1 MNFLEDIEKTDNI
14 GQEHTLWVEKH
25 RPSNLDDYVGND
37 NLKQKVK
44 QYIKNN
50 DIPHLLFYGGAGT
63 GKTTLA
69 KLITKSIKCDVLYI
83 NASDDNGIDT
93 IRVKI
98 KNFASTIGFNGLK
111 VIILDEA
118 DYLTPAGQAGL
129 RNTMETFSMNTRFIL
144 TCNYHERI
152 SEPILSRCQSYAIHP
167 PTKKDVAANLVS
179 ILKSEKIKFDKDG
192 VVLLVNSHYP
202 DIRAIINTAQ
212 RGVIDG
218 ELKLNKED
226 VLQGDIKSKLVEL
239 LKCKDSKQAFK
250 DIRQLV
256 ADNGLNNFNDLYT
269 EMYDKVSDF
278 APDSEAEVILALAE
292 GQYQDA
298 SVADKEIC
306 FMATI
311 YKVLKNIN

>member
-1 MNFLEDIEKTDNI
+1 MNFLEETEVVDINNEN
-14 GQEHTLWVEKH
+14 TLWCERH
-25 RPSNLDDYVGND
+25 RPSNLADYVGND
-37 NLKQKVK
+37 NLKEKVK
-44 QYIKNN
+44 QYIKEN
-50 DIPHLLFYGGAGT
+50 DIPHLLLYGGAGT

-118 DYLTPAGQAGL
+118 DYLTAAGQAGL
-129 RNTMETFSMNTRFIL
+129 RNTMETYSMNTRFIL

-152 SEPILSRCQSYAIHP
+152 TEPIQSRCQAYQIHP
-167 PTKKDVAANLVS
+167 PTKKDVAANLVN
-179 ILKSEKIKFDKDG
+179 ILKKETVKFDRDS

-218 ELKLNKED
+218 ELKLSKED
-226 VLQGDIKSKLVEL
+226 VLSGDIKSKLIEML
-239 LKCKDSKQAFK
+239 KDSNKKMAFTN
-250 DIRQLV
+250 IRQLV
-256 ADNGLNNFNDLYT
+256 ADNGLKNFSDLYT
-269 EMYDKVSDF
+269 EMYEKV
-278 APDSEAEVILALAE
+278 DSYAGNNTGEVILALAE
-292 GQYQDA
+292 GQFQEA
-298 SVADKEIC
+298 TVADREIC

-311 YKVLKNIN
+311 YKVLTITK

>member
-1 MNFLEDIEKTDNI
+1 MNFLEETQTAESTSEHSLWCEKY
-14 GQEHTLWVEKH
+14 
-25 RPSNLDDYVGND
+25 RPSKLDEYVGNET
-37 NLKQKVK
+37 LKEKVK
-44 QYIKNN
+44 QYIKEN
-50 DIPHLLFYGGAGT
+50 DIPHLLLYGGAGT

-118 DYLTPAGQAGL
+118 DYLTAAGQAGL

-152 SEPILSRCQSYAIHP
+152 TEPIQSRCQAYQIHP
-167 PTKKDVAANLVS
+167 PTKKDVAANTVN
-179 ILKSEKIKFDKDG
+179 ILKKEKVKFDKDG

-212 RGVIDG
+212 RSVING
-218 ELKLNKED
+218 ELKLAKED
-226 VLQGDIKSKLVEL
+226 VLSGDIKTKIVEM
-239 LKCKDSKQAFK
+239 LKGENKKEAFTN
-250 DIRQLV
+250 IRQLV
-256 ADNGLNNFNDLYT
+256 ADNSLRNFADYYTFLFEKVEDYAPNNVAD
-269 EMYDKVSDF
+269 VII
-278 APDSEAEVILALAE
+278 ILADA
-292 GQYQDA
+292 QFQDA
-298 SVADKEIC
+298 SVVDKEIC

-311 YKVLKNIN
+311 IKILRTTK

>member
-1 MNFLEDIEKTDNI
+1 MNFLEETSINENTNTNSI
-14 GQEHTLWVEKH
+14 WAERY
-25 RPSNLDDYVGND
+25 RPTSLSDYVGND
-37 NLKQKVK
+37 VLKEKVK
-44 QYIKNN
+44 QYINEN
-50 DIPHLLFYGGAGT
+50 DIPHLLLYGGAGT

-118 DYLTPAGQAGL
+118 DYLTAAGQAGL
-129 RNTMETFSMNTRFIL
+129 RNTMETYSMNTRFIL

-152 SEPILSRCQSYAIHP
+152 TEPIQSRCQSYAIHP
-167 PTKKDVAANLVS
+167 PTKKDVAANLVK
-179 ILKSEKIKFDKDG
+179 ILQKENVKFDKES

-202 DIRAIINTAQ
+202 DIRAIINTTQ
-212 RGVIDG
+212 RGVINA
-218 ELKLNKED
+218 ELKLAKED
-226 VLQGDIKSKLVEL
+226 VLQGDIKSKLIDM
-239 LKCKDSKQAFK
+239 LKNTNKKQAFT

-256 ADNGLNNFNDLYT
+256 ADNSLKNFSDLYT
-269 EMYDKVSDF
+269 EMYEKVDVY
-278 APDSEAEVILALAE
+278 AGNAQGEVILALAE
-292 GQYQDA
+292 GQYQEA
-298 SVADKEIC
+298 SVADREIC

-311 YKVLKNIN
+311 YKVLTITK

>member
-1 MNFLEDIEKTDNI
+1 MNFLEETENTNTNIE
-14 GQEHTLWVEKH
+14 HSLWCEKY
-25 RPSNLDDYVGND
+25 RPTSLADYVGNEV
-37 NLKQKVK
+37 LKEKVK
-44 QYIKNN
+44 QYINEN
-50 DIPHLLFYGGAGT
+50 DIPHLLLYGGAGT

-118 DYLTPAGQAGL
+118 DYLTAAGQAGL
-129 RNTMETFSMNTRFIL
+129 RNTMETYSMNTRFIL
-144 TCNYHERI
+144 TCNYYERI
-152 SEPILSRCQSYAIHP
+152 TEPIQSRCQSYAIHP
-167 PTKKDVAANLVS
+167 PTKKDVAANLVK
-179 ILKSEKIKFDKDG
+179 ILQKENVKFDKES

-212 RGVIDG
+212 RGVINA
-218 ELKLNKED
+218 ELKLAKED
-226 VLQGDIKSKLVEL
+226 VLQGDIKSKLIDM
-239 LKCKDSKQAFK
+239 LKNTNKKQAFT

-256 ADNGLNNFNDLYT
+256 ADNSLKNFSDLYT
-269 EMYDKVSDF
+269 EMYEKVDVYASNVQG
-278 APDSEAEVILALAE
+278 EVILALAE
-292 GQYQDA
+292 GQYQEA
-298 SVADKEIC
+298 SVADREIC

-311 YKVLKNIN
+311 YKVLTITK